1 MSVNINSPFVTV
13 TGSGESVNKL
23 NLQAQFSLDKLHAQ
37 LAQFLDLGDLK
48 LTGTG
53 TISLS
58 SSSDQSYLTIQTN
71 DGKNDIIDLALTASG
86 IDTASMKIK
95 HFDNKLNIIDLASA
109 QEQLQPFVPFLRDNG
124 LRITA
129 GALYTSVSGSIDGK
143 TRTITIDQANPF
155 ELTTPGL
162 TVQRVD
168 DSGKALDVLNDE
180 KISVKMMGDVSAPET
195 GPVSANIKTL
205 AIDTQHKIFSIAKS
219 QGTDLSFKMDDNS
232 VSGSGSV
239 SLAADVKAL
248 KDIAQRLGGNLQVK
262 AGSAGQLTSGQL
274 NATLSLA
281 TAATDTT
288 VKVDGKITNIS
299 VTTWDPKKPVANETV
314 SLSLTAVAKNDRSG
328 GTASG
333 TIDSSFA
340 NVNLKEAS
348 ISLKNKTLDKAQLVA
363 SAPDLAKLDAIA
375 MAFSPPPAAAPA
387 PAKGKGKKGASE
399 SPSSP
404 TPSPE
409 ASSPIQVTAGS
420 ATLSL
425 NISSDPS
432 APPGSFDSFAGDGL
446 ISVPSATVSG
456 MEITKLDIPVTMQKS
471 VFRTVYKDKPE
482 GQNTAPPCA
491 VQRRHARL

>member
-1 MSVNINSPFVTV
+1 MPSSR
-13 TGSGESVNKL
+13 S
-23 NLQAQFSLDKLHAQ
+23 
-37 LAQFLDLGDLK
+37 FLDLGDLK

-195 GPVSANIKTL
+195 GPVSASIKTL

-281 TAATDTT
+281 TAATDH
-288 VKVDGKITNIS
+288 
-299 VTTWDPKKPVANETV
+299 
-314 SLSLTAVAKNDRSG
+314 DRQG
-328 GTASG
+328 RREDHEYFRYHLGP
-333 TIDSSFA
+333 
-340 NVNLKEAS
+340 E
-348 ISLKNKTLDKAQLVA
+348 KA
-363 SAPDLAKLDAIA
+363 
-375 MAFSPPPAAAPA
+375 
-387 PAKGKGKKGASE
+387 G
-399 SPSSP
+399 
-404 TPSPE
+404 
-409 ASSPIQVTAGS
+409 
-420 ATLSL
+420 
-425 NISSDPS
+425 
-432 APPGSFDSFAGDGL
+432 
-446 ISVPSATVSG
+446 
-456 MEITKLDIPVTMQKS
+456 
-471 VFRTVYKDKPE
+471 R
-482 GQNTAPPCA
+482 
-491 VQRRHARL
+491 